1 MKTFKPQ
8 TLYNTVLKSLHIP
21 IEEVLLIAGL

>member
-8 TLYNTVLKSLHIP
+8 ALYNMVYKSRLIP
-21 IEEVLLIAGL
+21 IEEVLLIIGL